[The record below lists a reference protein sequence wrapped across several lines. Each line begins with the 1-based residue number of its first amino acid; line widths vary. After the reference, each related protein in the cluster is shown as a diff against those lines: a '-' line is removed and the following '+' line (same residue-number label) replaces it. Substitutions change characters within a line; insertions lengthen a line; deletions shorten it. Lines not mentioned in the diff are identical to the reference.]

1 MATTPLPE
9 LGGFL
14 KTMEE
19 LKGMV
24 AGMVEEK
31 RKGAPGEALA
41 AQGKRCVLKMAE
53 VRKANRDAHEAADES
68 ITAAEAER
76 HETDIVSQQV
86 CCLFHVAQSSPLQWG
101 LCFGCAHVLTV
112 PSLAHTC
119 HRALPVAKPAVPKGP
134 SLARAANVPLVQRL

>member
-1 MATTPLPE
+1 MPATPELAE

-14 KTMEE
+14 KTMQE

-24 AGMVEEK
+24 SSMVEEK

-41 AQGKRCVLKMAE
+41 EQGKRCVLKMAE
-53 VRKANRDAHEAADES
+53 VRKANRDAHEAADRL

-86 CCLFHVAQSSPLQWG
+86 
-101 LCFGCAHVLTV
+101 
-112 PSLAHTC
+112 
-119 HRALPVAKPAVPKGP
+119 
-134 SLARAANVPLVQRL
+134 

>member
-1 MATTPLPE
+1 
-9 LGGFL
+9 
-14 KTMEE
+14 
-19 LKGMV
+19 MV

-53 VRKANRDAHEAADES
+53 VRKANRDAHEAADGS

-86 CCLFHVAQSSPLQWG
+86 CCLLRVAQSSPLQWG
-101 LCFGCAHVLTV
+101 LCLGVLT
-112 PSLAHTC
+112 S
-119 HRALPVAKPAVPKGP
+119 
-134 SLARAANVPLVQRL
+134 